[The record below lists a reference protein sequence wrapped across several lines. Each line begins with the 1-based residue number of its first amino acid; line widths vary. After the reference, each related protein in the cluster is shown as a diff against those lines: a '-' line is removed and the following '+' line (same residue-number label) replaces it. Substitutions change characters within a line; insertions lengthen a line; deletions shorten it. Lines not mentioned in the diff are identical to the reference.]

1 MIYRPLMH
9 FYGFWFLDKE
19 YESDVARDLNQMN
32 LNTRDIVVVHIGF
45 RILIFSF
52 FLRLRVCVENRYSEV
67 LVLFLHFLN
76 IKRIAHKHFVKQ
88 HRTKVVQF

>member
-1 MIYRPLMH
+1 MIYRPLMN

-32 LNTRDIVVVHIGF
+32 LNTKDIVVVHIGF

-52 FLRLRVCVENRYSEV
+52 FYV
-67 LVLFLHFLN
+67 
-76 IKRIAHKHFVKQ
+76 
-88 HRTKVVQF
+88 